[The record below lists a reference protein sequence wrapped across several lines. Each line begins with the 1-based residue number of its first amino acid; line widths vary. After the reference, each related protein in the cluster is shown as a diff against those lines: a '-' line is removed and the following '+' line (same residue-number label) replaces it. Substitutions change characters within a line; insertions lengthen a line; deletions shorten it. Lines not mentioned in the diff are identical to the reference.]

1 MTRDA
6 ERSQEAL
13 QIEALLLSRA
23 YLYELFHKLLGG
35 TPDAEVLKA
44 LLGQMTSDALEEFAG
59 ASDELVAFGGFLAVL
74 HADDAD
80 DLLDRARDEY
90 TRVLVGPL
98 ALPAS
103 PYESPYTGAH
113 DMALFQQN
121 TLEVRA
127 AYGEWGLQAKRLQA
141 VPDDHVSIMCA
152 FAAELSQRA
161 IDALLRGDG
170 AELAS
175 ILRSQGAFVGGHLT
189 NWLGVYATSV
199 RNSKA
204 GAQAVLYPQLLEALF
219 AFAKADFEFLV
230 ESAYWADGESSGLRP
245 RPAALELASAYAAL
259 KTLEAQRPFGIQ
271 DNELVPVS

>member
-6 ERSQEAL
+6 ERAQASQQL
-13 QIEALLLSRA
+13 EALLLSRA

-35 TPDAEVLKA
+35 TPDAEVLEA
-44 LLGQMTSDALEEFAG
+44 LLGQSTSDVLEEFAG
-59 ASDELVAFGGFLAVL
+59 ASDELVAFGSFLAVL

-127 AYGEWGLQAKRLQA
+127 SYGEWGLQVKRLQA

-161 IDALLRGDG
+161 IDALLRGEG
-170 AELAS
+170 TRLAG
-175 ILRSQGAFVGGHLT
+175 ILRSQDAFVSEHLA
-189 NWLGVYATSV
+189 NWLGVYAKSV

-204 GAQAVLYPQLLEALF
+204 GAQAVLYPQLLEALS
-219 AFAKADFEFLV
+219 AFAKADVDFLA
-230 ESAYWADGESSGLRP
+230 ESAYWTEGESTELLP
-245 RPAALELASAYAAL
+245 RPATPELASAYAAL
-259 KTLEAQRPFGIQ
+259 EALKAQRPFGIQ